1 MDPQRVKADS
11 DLILESATLGDATVA
26 DGLTACNGEEL
37 AVTQLL
43 GGTSQHGLVSGL
55 HQSPTRFPSEQVNSH
70 SAKQSIHRS
79 GVPVVKPLFTT
90 PESAEQEVL
99 DSLSH
104 LSVTDPTTP
113 PQVSDLDTGRT
124 TSPPSPF
131 PNSAVTLLN
140 SKGKYY
146 VVSVGRQTGVF
157 TDWNYVK
164 GLVTG
169 VRAGAQLTFKRKAD
183 ADAEYQ
189 RRQEAGMLK
198 VVRPDPEADLKKYG
212 PVESAMMHLDKGCTT
227 PPPPPFLNSAVTSL
241 SSKGK
246 YYVVSVGRRT
256 GVFRDWNYVKGLV
269 TGISAGAQVS
279 YNIEADAKAVYKGL
293 KEAGV
298 LKVERPDP
306 EADLERYGPVESA
319 IM

>member
-1 MDPQRVKADS
+1 METHVSSAYRERSVIFPSFLSTSPHHHRPRRVLVISMDQQRAEVDC
-11 DLILESATLGDATVA
+11 DLITESAPLGDATVA
-26 DGLTACNGEEL
+26 EGLTACDGEEL
-37 AVTQLL
+37 AVIQLL
-43 GGTSQHGLVSGL
+43 GGTYQPGLVSGL
-55 HQSPTRFPSEQVNSH
+55 HQSPTRPS
-70 SAKQSIHRS
+70 
-79 GVPVVKPLFTT
+79 
-90 PESAEQEVL
+90 EQEVL

-113 PQVSDLDTGRT
+113 PSQVSDLDTGRT

-146 VVSVGRQTGVF
+146 VVSIGRQTGVF

-241 SSKGK
+241 STKGK

-256 GVFRDWNYVKGLV
+256 GVFRDWYMSSHFV
-269 TGISAGAQVS
+269 
-279 YNIEADAKAVYKGL
+279 
-293 KEAGV
+293 
-298 LKVERPDP
+298 
-306 EADLERYGPVESA
+306 
-319 IM
+319 